1 MCASLCLVPSRGQLL
16 YPGSSSDSDSVDSAE
31 AAEMLRR
38 NRERELSL
46 LQDALDGKVGAD
58 SGSRDVFMRRYMAC
72 RAHEQTL
79 LHDLM
84 RDKQALLKVGHRAV
98 IISLFACVFTL
109 SCRDDLLIAMRLIMC
124 Y

>member
-1 MCASLCLVPSRGQLL
+1 MLRALLCLVPSRGQLL
-16 YPGSSSDSDSVDSAE
+16 YPGSSSDSGSVDSAE

-84 RDKQALLKVGHRAV
+84 RDKQALLKVGHRRHH
-98 IISLFACVFTL
+98 IIICL
-109 SCRDDLLIAMRLIMC
+109 RLHFIVP
-124 Y
+124 